1 MNIDGTK
8 YLSENIPLFVPL
20 YETTNP
26 EEEIPDIINAEWS
39 DEVEDNPIEADCS
52 LSLLSQGMIYI
63 SACNELG
70 IIHSE
75 YEEADDALKTFEL
88 ANTMYSKI
96 SKEIGENSI

>member
-1 MNIDGTK
+1 
-8 YLSENIPLFVPL
+8 
-20 YETTNP
+20 
-26 EEEIPDIINAEWS
+26 
-39 DEVEDNPIEADCS
+39 
-52 LSLLSQGMIYI
+52 MIYI

-96 SKEIGENSI
+96 SKELSENSI